1 MYKTVY
7 TEVEVDVD
15 LGDFDTE
22 DLLEE
27 LESRGELPVDSGYD
41 AKDMLTAIWLKRRM
55 GRTDYQ
61 TELDQLIY
69 AGLGHIIWAV
79 HLPAVVRA

>member
-22 DLLEE
+22 DLLDE
-27 LESRGELPVDSGYD
+27 LESRGALPADSQGD
-41 AKDMLTAIWLKRRM
+41 AKEILQSIWLKRRL

-69 AGLGHIIWAV
+69 ASLGKIV
-79 HLPAVVRA
+79 